1 VSDNLWD
8 KLNATVTART
18 DVAPGLCVLRVVAD
32 GDLFPFIAGQYCVLG
47 LPPDA
52 KRVASAEPEEP
63 RDEKKRKKM
72 IRRAYSIA
80 SSSKENEYLDF
91 YVALVNT
98 GEFTPRLWAL
108 EVGDRLWLGPK
119 ATGLFTL
126 DNVPHDAHLYL
137 IATGTGLAP
146 YISMVRS
153 DVLDDATPRTV
164 VVAHGARYSWDLGY
178 RKELQSLAREQERFV
193 YVPSI
198 TRGNEDDSWNGMTGY
213 LQDQLANGEMEAACG
228 VPLDP
233 ECVHVFLCGN
243 PAMIEAA
250 QKILEEKGFS
260 EWTRKTPEGQIHL
273 EKYW

>member
-1 VSDNLWD
+1 MTDNLWD
-8 KLNATVTART
+8 KLNATVTARS
-18 DVAPGLCVLRVVAD
+18 DIAPGLCVLRVEAD

-52 KRVASAEPEEP
+52 RRVESAEPEEP
-63 RDEKKRKKM
+63 RDEKQRKKM

-108 EVGDRLWLGPK
+108 EVGDRIWLGPK

-126 DNVPHDAHLYL
+126 RNVPHDAHLYL
-137 IATGTGLAP
+137 LATGTGLAP

-153 DVLDDATPRTV
+153 DVLDDATPRTI

-178 RKELQSLAREQERFV
+178 RKELESLAREQERFV

-198 TRGNEDDSWNGMTGY
+198 TRGAEDDSWNGMSGY
-213 LQDQLANGEMEAACG
+213 LQDQLANGQLEAASG
-228 VPLDP
+228 VSLDP
-233 ECVHVFLCGN
+233 ALVHVFLCGN

-250 QKILEEKGFS
+250 QQVLEDKGFS
-260 EWTRKTPEGQIHL
+260 EWTRKTPDGQIHL

>member
-1 VSDNLWD
+1 MSDDLWD
-8 KLNATVTART
+8 KLNATVTERT
-18 DVAPGLCVLRVVAD
+18 DVAPGLAVIRVVAD
-32 GDLFPFIAGQYCVLG
+32 GDLFPFVAGQYCVLG

-52 KRVASAEPEEP
+52 GRVPDSEEEEP

-91 YVALVNT
+91 YVALVNS
-98 GEFTPRLWAL
+98 GEFTPRLFAL
-108 EVGDRLWLGPK
+108 DPGDRIWLGPK

-126 DNVPHDAHLYL
+126 EQVPSDADLYL

-146 YISMVRS
+146 YISMLRG
-153 DVLDDATPRTV
+153 DLLADGTRRI
-164 VVAHGARYSWDLGY
+164 VVAHGARFSWDLGY
-178 RKELQSLAREQERFV
+178 RKELEGMAHGSDRLT
-193 YVPSI
+193 YIPSI
-198 TRGNEDDSWNGMTGY
+198 TRGGKDESFRGETGY
-213 LQDQLANGEMEAACG
+213 LQEQLASGRMEELSG

-233 ECVHVFLCGN
+233 ATTHVFLCGN

-250 QKILEEKGFS
+250 VEDLRSRGFS